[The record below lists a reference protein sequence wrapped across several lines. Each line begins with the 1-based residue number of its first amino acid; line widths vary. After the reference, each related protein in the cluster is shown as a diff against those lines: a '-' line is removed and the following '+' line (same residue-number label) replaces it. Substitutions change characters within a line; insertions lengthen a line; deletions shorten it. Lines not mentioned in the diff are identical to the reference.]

1 MADYPVTQAIEIERS
16 GANHNGPWMTLW
28 FNQAQKRNPLT
39 DEASAELKSVFKIL
53 RDDRSV
59 RGVTLRGRGGVF
71 CSGGDLKSFK
81 EVFQNTAK
89 SGSSR
94 AEIMAMSRGA
104 ADLFDGF
111 NSLPQVTISLIEG
124 AAVAGGFGLACCSDY
139 VICDAA
145 AKFSMTETMIG
156 LSPAQIAPFVIQRLG
171 YARARRLMLTGARFT
186 GAEAKDLGLA
196 DFTAATLDELNAHEE
211 TLRAQ
216 VLRCAP
222 GAVADTKALL
232 IALTE
237 LPRDVA
243 VEAAAENFAGRMLSD
258 EAKEGLTS
266 FFEKRKPHWAE
277 I

>member
-1 MADYPVTQAIEIERS
+1 MEYPSTNYIEIDRDFS
-16 GANHNGPWMTLW
+16 DNNGAWMTLW
-28 FNQAQKRNPLT
+28 FNQPEKRNPLT
-39 DEASAELKSVFKIL
+39 DEATADLKSIFKVL

-81 EVFQNTAK
+81 EGFQTSANR
-89 SGSSR
+89 G
-94 AEIMAMSRGA
+94 EIMEMSRGA

-111 NSLPQVTISLIEG
+111 NSLPQVTISIVEG
-124 AAVAGGFGLACCSDY
+124 AAVAGGFGLVCCSDI
-139 VICDAA
+139 VICEAS
-145 AKFSMTETMIG
+145 AKFSMSETMIG

-171 YARARRLMLTGARFT
+171 YAAARRLMLTGARFT
-186 GAEAKDLGLA
+186 GTEAVTVGLA
-196 DFTAATLDELNAHEE
+196 DFAAE
-211 TLRAQ
+211 TLAELTEYELSIRAQ
-216 VLRCAP
+216 VMRCAP

-232 IALTE
+232 VALPE
-237 LPRDVA
+237 LSRDVA

-277 I
+277 T